1 MDNLGAAVTVP
12 YKKKLQFYGAQR
24 FLLDLDWLTL
34 FSYKFGG
41 KWLINFRGLYEVV
54 IEHRTISSLQ
64 TIGLYIPCQL
74 YVHDKNSV
82 GVKVTDR
89 LLKHRHQKKNT
100 REKFTSYLNVTYNL
114 KTRYSTRKQTKPCL
128 QIWFSTRFVIALRD
142 SLKDNSVPH

>member
-1 MDNLGAAVTVP
+1 MDNLGATAP
-12 YKKKLQFYGAQR
+12 PKLKIIQFYGAQR
-24 FLLDLDWLTL
+24 FLLDLDWLPL

-41 KWLINFRGLYEVV
+41 KWLINCRGLYEVV

-89 LLKHRHQKKNT
+89 LLKHRHQKNT
-100 REKFTSYLNVTYNL
+100 QEKFTSYLNVTYNL

-142 SLKDNSVPH
+142 SLKDNSVPY